1 MSTEVDGN
9 NDTNVVNDDDTN
21 VFTGDDVPIVG
32 SVVKEET
39 SGAVVSKDRFKHAIS

>member
-9 NDTNVVNDDDTN
+9 NDTN